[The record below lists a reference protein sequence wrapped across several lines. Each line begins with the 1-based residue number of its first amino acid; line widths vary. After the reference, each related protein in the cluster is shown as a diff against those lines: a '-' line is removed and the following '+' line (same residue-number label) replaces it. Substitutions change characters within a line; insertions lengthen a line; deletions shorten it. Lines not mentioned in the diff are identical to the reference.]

1 MFTIETRTF
10 LSLTLGTLYYSRTR
24 ASVELQHFRGVTKKV
39 CLIQFN
45 VKIVHCLVVRPPA
58 EMHSRPHIPPKMVSE
73 ARKTPADGKIPTA
86 RELYLSGKVSGRKV
100 VSRDLVLG

>member
-1 MFTIETRTF
+1 MKQHFYSRI
-10 LSLTLGTLYYSRTR
+10 YSRTR
-24 ASVELQHFRGVTKKV
+24 ARVELHHFRGVTKKV
-39 CLIQFN
+39 CLIQLN